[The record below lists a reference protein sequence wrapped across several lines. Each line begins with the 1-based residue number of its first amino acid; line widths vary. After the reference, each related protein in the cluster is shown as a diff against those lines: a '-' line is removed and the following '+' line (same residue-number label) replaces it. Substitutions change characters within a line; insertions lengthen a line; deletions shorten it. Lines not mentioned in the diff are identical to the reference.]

1 MTSVLVNP
9 VSSSHKSIAIFASGT
24 GTNAKNIIEHFSQHP
39 FINVQLVVCN
49 KPTAGVVDIAA
60 ANQIP
65 ALLIDKEKF
74 FRGTGYLN
82 ELKEAQIDFIVLAG
96 FLWKIP
102 QTLVDAYR
110 NRIVNIHPALLPKF
124 GGKGMYGTKVH
135 EAVIAAGETESGITI
150 HYANEDYDK
159 GDIIF
164 QASCPVLRED
174 SAESLAEKIHGL
186 EHKHYAKVI
195 GKIMIEL

>member
-39 FINVQLVVCN
+39 FIHVKLVVCN

-110 NRIVNIHPALLPKF
+110 NRIINIHPALLPKF

-174 SAESLAEKIHGL
+174 SAESLAERIHGL

-195 GKIMIEL
+195 DKIMNEL

>member
-39 FINVQLVVCN
+39 SINVQLVVCN

-174 SAESLAEKIHGL
+174 SAESLAERIHGL

-195 GKIMIEL
+195 DKIMIEL